1 MSSNRTINPSSL
13 SLSDLPWQINWNKDR
28 CTLCGQ
34 CTAVCPTQ
42 AISLSVFRK
51 RNIAGTMNLSPVGS
65 KNPAERPLS
74 QFETYYG
81 IQQKTTIEEK
91 CIGCAMCSMVCPN
104 DAIAPQRNPGV
115 DRFRFHVNQ
124 QGEPRKRGGR
134 KNDNISLL
142 DRIKFIRISMLTDPA
157 LDAGRHEFEL
167 KTLLGRVLPP
177 KENMHRLRTQ
187 GWIPPVREIYPL
199 IIGGMS
205 FGALSPTMW
214 EGLQMGVAYLN
225 EELNMPVR
233 ISTGE
238 GGCPPR
244 LLRSRFLKYVIL
256 QIASGYFGWDE
267 IIHAIPYM
275 KEDPCAI
282 EIKYGQ
288 GAKPGDGGLLMWYK
302 VNKLIAAIRGVP
314 QGVSLPSPPTHQTQ
328 YSIEESVAKM
338 IMSMSMAW
346 GFRVPVYPKISA
358 SSTSLAV
365 LNNLTRND
373 YASALA
379 IDGED
384 GGTGAAYNVSMDH
397 MGHPIASCIRD
408 NYLNLVAIGKQNE
421 IPIFAGG
428 GIGKNGNIAANAA
441 ALIMLGAS
449 GVQIGKYVMQAG
461 AGCIGTES
469 DRCNVCNVGI
479 CPKGITSQDPRLYRR
494 LNPEDVAQRIVDLF
508 VSFDIELKKIIA
520 PLGRSTSLPIG
531 MSDALGIDD
540 YQAAERLNIKYVV

>member
-1 MSSNRTINPSSL
+1 MSSNRTLKPSSL
-13 SLSDLPWQINWNKDR
+13 SLNDLPWQIEWKKDR

-34 CTAVCPTQ
+34 CTAVCPVQ
-42 AISLSVFRK
+42 ALELGVFRK
-51 RNIAGTMNLSPVGS
+51 RNLITSLDGTRENES
-65 KNPAERPLS
+65 NY
-74 QFETYYG
+74 ETFYG
-81 IQQKTTIEEK
+81 IRQKTEITNL
-91 CIGCAMCSMVCPN
+91 CMGCAMCTTVCPN
-104 DAIAPQRNPGV
+104 QAIAPVRNPG
-115 DRFRFHVNQ
+115 RERLKFHVNQ
-124 QGEPRKRGGR
+124 GGEPRKRGGR
-134 KNDNISLL
+134 RNDGFSLL

-167 KTLLGRVLPP
+167 KTLLGRVLSP
-177 KENMHRLRTQ
+177 KENMKQLRER

-214 EGLQMGVAYLN
+214 EGLQMGVTYLN
-225 EELNMPVR
+225 EELGMPVR

-267 IIHAIPYM
+267 IIHAIPHM

-288 GAKPGDGGLLMWYK
+288 GAKPGDGGLLMWHK

-384 GGTGAAYNVSMDH
+384 GGTGAAYSVSMDH
-397 MGHPIASCIRD
+397 MGHPIASCLRD

-421 IPIFAGG
+421 IPLFAGG
-428 GIGKNGNIAANAA
+428 GIGKNGNLAANAA
-441 ALIMLGAS
+441 ALIMMGAS
-449 GVQIGKYVMQAG
+449 GVQIGKYVMQAA
-461 AGCIGTES
+461 AGCIGTED
-469 DRCNVCNVGI
+469 DRCNVCNLGI

-494 LNPEDVAQRIVDLF
+494 LDPDDVAQRIVDLF
-508 VSFDIELKKIIA
+508 VSFDIELKKIVA

-540 YQAAERLNIKYVV
+540 HDAAERLNIKYVV